1 MAEIVES
8 CYTPQEGCLC
18 TPVKNLV
25 PAMVAHWRTVNYCS
39 TPNCH
44 NSYHGYYSNYS
55 GYILGSTLNY
65 FVDID
70 LGNCFR
76 MAFVVDSS
84 LGHSFGCSFD

>member
-1 MAEIVES
+1 MAETAES
-8 CYTPQEGCLC
+8 CYTQQEGCLC
-18 TPVKNLV
+18 TLVKDLV
-25 PAMVAHWRTVNYCS
+25 PAMATRLRIVNYCS

-44 NSYHGYYSNYS
+44 NSYLVYYSNYS

-76 MAFVVDSS
+76 RTFVVDSS
-84 LGHSFGCSFD
+84 LGHSFDCSLD